1 MDSNPAALDSL
12 VVLVAN
18 RGEIARRI
26 IRTCTELGIESVAVF
41 ADPDADAPHVHEA
54 TKSEHI
60 GPAAL
65 DESYLSIDAILDAAE
80 RSSATHIHPGY
91 GFLAERAD
99 FADAVIEAGL
109 VWVGPSPDAMRS
121 MASKIEARNVAV
133 SAGVPIIE
141 GYNESQDPDDLA
153 NAADDIGYPVLI
165 KASAGGGG
173 KGIRIANTADEFA
186 DALQQARNEAMSAFG
201 DDDVIVERYVTAP
214 RHIEVQIV
222 GDHHG
227 HVIDVGTRECSVQR
241 RYQKVLEEAPA
252 PNLPYDVEKAIRAA
266 AVKLATSIDYDSAGT
281 VEFIVDADT
290 NEFFFLEM
298 NTRIQVEHTVT
309 EQITGLDLIS
319 AQLAI
324 STGIDRPPS
333 ADFFDNVRAHNPRH
347 SFEARITAEDA
358 WNGHIPQTGVVSKL
372 TIPDTE
378 DVRWDAAI
386 TAGSEITPYYD
397 SMVGKLIVTA
407 PTRIEALDGL
417 RTALSTL
424 AVEGLTTNIDFL
436 LWLTGKTEIRAGMV
450 TTRFLDETPLP
461 RSSPF
466 SGQVLSPWSDKTARR
481 LTPHSSMF
489 AFDSPSRDDR
499 WHGTGASGNAGSE
512 VLAPFPG
519 LITEV
524 MVSAGDEVAAGQPL
538 MTIEAMKMLHPITAA
553 GPATIDEV
561 LVTTGDQVDG
571 SQPLLTFV
579 QPTSEGS
586 P

>member
-1 MDSNPAALDSL
+1 M
-12 VVLVAN
+12 
-18 RGEIARRI
+18 
-26 IRTCTELGIESVAVF
+26 
-41 ADPDADAPHVHEA
+41 
-54 TKSEHI
+54 
-60 GPAAL
+60 
-65 DESYLSIDAILDAAE
+65 
-80 RSSATHIHPGY
+80 
-91 GFLAERAD
+91 
-99 FADAVIEAGL
+99 
-109 VWVGPSPDAMRS
+109 
-121 MASKIEARNVAV
+121 
-133 SAGVPIIE
+133 
-141 GYNESQDPDDLA
+141 
-153 NAADDIGYPVLI
+153 
-165 KASAGGGG
+165 
-173 KGIRIANTADEFA
+173 
-186 DALQQARNEAMSAFG
+186 
-201 DDDVIVERYVTAP
+201 
-214 RHIEVQIV
+214 
-222 GDHHG
+222 
-227 HVIDVGTRECSVQR
+227 
-241 RYQKVLEEAPA
+241 
-252 PNLPYDVEKAIRAA
+252 
-266 AVKLATSIDYDSAGT
+266 
-281 VEFIVDADT
+281 
-290 NEFFFLEM
+290 
-298 NTRIQVEHTVT
+298 
-309 EQITGLDLIS
+309 IS

-324 STGIDRPPS
+324 STGVDRPPS
-333 ADFFDNVRAHNPRH
+333 AEFFDNVRAHKPRH

-436 LWLTGKTEIRAGMV
+436 LWLTGKPEIRAGMV

-466 SGQVLSPWSDKTARR
+466 SGQVLSPWSDKTGRR
-481 LTPHSSMF
+481 LTPHSSKF

-499 WHGTGASGNAGSE
+499 WHGAGASGDAGSE

-524 MVSAGDEVAAGQPL
+524 MVSAGEEVAAGQPL

-571 SQPLLTFV
+571 SHILLTFV
-579 QPTSEGS
+579 QPTPEGS